1 MNTFSYNL
9 LNMSI
14 SASIV
19 IIGVILLRYGC
30 RKLPKQW
37 TVYLWLLPLFRLL
50 SPYSFSSDVSVFQY
64 TKTMNHQ
71 IQHIPNDESIITSQL
86 HQLAKGTEAASGSA
100 NYFSFLLNNLHILWG
115 IICIILLIRMIY
127 KYFTLKKILSASVY
141 YKDNIFLNDTIDTAF
156 VFGFIHPHIYLSS
169 ALNQDKRNAILL
181 HEQAHIKRFDYLWKA
196 FAYVIVCVYWFN
208 PLIWL
213 AFYLF
218 TLDMEMACDEYAT
231 KTLNTQEKADYSELL
246 LALSTKKYGYV
257 PTMPFGEQGVALR
270 IKHLLQEHKQPLWI
284 IIIAFIVICFS
295 AVALLSNPANKKTV
309 SINSSVEELY
319 QLKMPYL
326 GNAPKVRTIVDHLLL
341 PDGLQV
347 DSIQLDNNAYGL
359 QINYAGSSKDKA
371 LTEEQ
376 LIKNASLL
384 MLLVDNLQ
392 QVTYQFESGLP
403 KTYTIHDVL
412 EFYPSDIQGFFAFD
426 VLNDMTLNSRHTEY
440 TLEEFNAYYQM
451 PMMNETLF
459 KELTS
464 YPEDIT
470 IDHAEELGFYIN
482 TVENDRNRNVE
493 EAFFTNAKEGKD
505 VAMTMVSP
513 TIEGDLIV
521 TRIQHDKHGYRCVQD
536 ATRDHLGNPIYYSYA
551 YMHMVAVEHDDLID
565 VYLTSEA
572 DLNQERIDRAKET
585 GEYLNYVFLY
595 QKKK

>member
-1 MNTFSYNL
+1 MNAFFYNL

-14 SASIV
+14 SASLV
-19 IIGVILLRYGC
+19 IIGVILLRYIC
-30 RKLPKQW
+30 KKLPKQW
-37 TVYLWLLPLFRLL
+37 TIYLWLLPLFRLL
-50 SPYSFSSDVSVFQY
+50 SPYSFTSDVSVFQY
-64 TKTMNHQ
+64 TKTINNQ

-86 HQLAKGTEAASGSA
+86 HQLTQGTEAASGSA
-100 NYFSFLLNNLHILWG
+100 NYFSFLLNHLHILWG
-115 IICIILLIRMIY
+115 VICIVLLIRMIY
-127 KYFTLKKILSASVY
+127 KYFALRKILSASVY

-156 VFGFIHPHIYLSS
+156 VFGFMHPHIYLSS
-169 ALNQDKRNAILL
+169 ALDQEKRNAILL

-218 TLDMEMACDEYAT
+218 TLDMEMACDECAT
-231 KTLNTQEKADYSELL
+231 KTLSTQEKADYSELL

-270 IKHLLQEHKQPLWI
+270 IKHLLQEHKQPVWI
-284 IIIAFIVICFS
+284 IMIAILVICFS
-295 AVALLSNPANKKTV
+295 TIALLSNPANKNTIRIDS
-309 SINSSVEELY
+309 SIEELY
-319 QLKMPYL
+319 KLKIPYL
-326 GNAPKVRTIVDHLLL
+326 GDVTKVRTIVDHLIL

-347 DSIQLDNNAYGL
+347 DNIQLDNDPYGL

-392 QVTYQFESGLP
+392 QVTYQFENGLP
-403 KTYTIHDVL
+403 KTYTIQEVL
-412 EFYPSDIQGFFAFD
+412 EFYPSNIQGFFAYD
-426 VLNDMTLNSRHTEY
+426 ASNDITQNSRHTEY
-440 TLEEFNAYYQM
+440 TVEEFNAYYQM
-451 PMMNETLF
+451 AMMNETLF
-459 KELTS
+459 KEIAS
-464 YPEDIT
+464 YPEDLT
-470 IDHAEELGFYIN
+470 IDQAEELGFYIKMQDQDQN
-482 TVENDRNRNVE
+482 SNVE
-493 EAFFTNAKEGKD
+493 KEFFTNAKEGKD

-513 TIEGDLIV
+513 TLEGDLII

-536 ATRDHLGNPIYYSYA
+536 ATRDRYGNPIYHSYA
-551 YMHMVAVEHDDLID
+551 YMHMVGVEHDDLID

-572 DLNQERIDRAKET
+572 DLNQERIDRANRT